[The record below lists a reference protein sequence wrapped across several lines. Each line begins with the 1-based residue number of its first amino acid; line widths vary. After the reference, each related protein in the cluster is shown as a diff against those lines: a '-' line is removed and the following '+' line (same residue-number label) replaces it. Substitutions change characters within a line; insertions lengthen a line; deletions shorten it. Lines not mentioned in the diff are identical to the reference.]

1 MPTERVRLERKS
13 TLYRLYN
20 LLFIMKL
27 TQLLK
32 HSHTFVLEALRF
44 DIHVP
49 NIIKAI
55 IAMIVTAM
63 LHQKS
68 PILGDPVNH
77 CVA

>member
-13 TLYRLYN
+13 TLLGNIYI
-20 LLFIMKL
+20 LFIMKL
-27 TQLLK
+27 TQLPQC
-32 HSHTFVLEALRF
+32 SHTFVLEALRF

-68 PILGDPVNH
+68 PISGDPVNH